1 MSNEH
6 SNTTVNGIEKMFL
19 KNKDK
24 NFQDPGAKIQ
34 VYVLNLLHRIA
45 NAFFFMVGLNHS
57 VKGVLQGSACAL
69 SVHCPPVTH
78 YYGAHALQHC
88 LATPLSQNG

>member
-24 NFQDPGAKIQ
+24 NLQDPGAKIQ
-34 VYVLNLLHRIA
+34 VYVLNLVHRIA
-45 NAFFFMVGLNHS
+45 NAFFLW
-57 VKGVLQGSACAL
+57 LD
-69 SVHCPPVTH
+69 
-78 YYGAHALQHC
+78 
-88 LATPLSQNG
+88 